1 VVCVD
6 EACAFAVPVAGA
18 HAGGANDLARDVAM
32 ILGATPVITTASDA
46 AAVPGLDEF
55 GADLG
60 FRIEP
65 GSDLA
70 GVGTAILSGGR
81 VTLSM
86 DQTWPVPPFPPNVV
100 RTEKPDPGVP
110 AIVVTDRVAGA
121 GPVHVTPGGPPAPP
135 GVPSVIFRPPSLVL
149 GAGASR
155 GVTSA
160 EMGGLMDEAL
170 AAAGVSSASVRDV
183 ATVDVKMREQGL
195 VRAARERDWRV
206 ASFPASELAAIA
218 VPNPSEAVR
227 AATGTPSVAEA
238 AALRAAGEGGTLVAG
253 KRKSA
258 GATVAIARRPPRGRL
273 ALVGIGPG
281 APDLI
286 TPRAVEEL
294 RRASIVVGLGQY
306 VERVRDLLRPGTRV
320 VVTGLGAEQE
330 RATEA
335 VSQARA
341 GHAVALVGSGD
352 AGVYAMASPALEIA
366 DASIEVVGVPGVTAA
381 LAAAAVLGAPL
392 GHDHA
397 CISLSDLHTSW
408 EAIERRVSAAG
419 DADLV
424 VCFYNPR
431 SKARAGHLAKALA
444 ILSARRPPHT
454 PVGMVADAS
463 RPGQR
468 VVLSTLG
475 EFDPAQADMRTL
487 VIVGSSQT
495 RVVAGRMVTPRGY
508 RWGEA

>member
-1 VVCVD
+1 
-6 EACAFAVPVAGA
+6 
-18 HAGGANDLARDVAM
+18 
-32 ILGATPVITTASDA
+32 
-46 AAVPGLDEF
+46 
-55 GADLG
+55 
-60 FRIEP
+60 
-65 GSDLA
+65 
-70 GVGTAILSGGR
+70 
-81 VTLSM
+81 
-86 DQTWPVPPFPPNVV
+86 
-100 RTEKPDPGVP
+100 
-110 AIVVTDRVAGA
+110 
-121 GPVHVTPGGPPAPP
+121 
-135 GVPSVIFRPPSLVL
+135 
-149 GAGASR
+149 
-155 GVTSA
+155 
-160 EMGGLMDEAL
+160 
-170 AAAGVSSASVRDV
+170 
-183 ATVDVKMREQGL
+183 
-195 VRAARERDWRV
+195 
-206 ASFPASELAAIA
+206 
-218 VPNPSEAVR
+218 
-227 AATGTPSVAEA
+227 VAEA

-258 GATVAIARRPPRGRL
+258 KATVAIARCRPRGRL
-273 ALVGIGPG
+273 ALVGTGPG
-281 APDLI
+281 ARDLM
-286 TPRAVEEL
+286 TPRAIAQL

-320 VVTGLGAEQE
+320 VATGLGAEQE
-330 RATEA
+330 RAREA

-366 DASIEVVGVPGVTAA
+366 DGSIEVMGVPGVTAA

-397 CISLSDLHTSW
+397 CISLSDLHTPW
-408 EAIERRVSAAG
+408 EAIERRVSAAA

-431 SKARAGHLAKALA
+431 SRARAGHLAKALA
-444 ILSARRPPHT
+444 ILSSRRPPHT

-468 VVLSTLG
+468 SVLSTLG
-475 EFDPAQADMRTL
+475 EFDPAQADMRAL